1 MQPGMNVNSVPLLG
15 CVALSVAVH
24 ATVLC
29 SRGLYR
35 PPAPH
40 LQTGRTVLQL
50 TLAPS
55 AASRA
60 AAPTDPLPAPVTLPV
75 PARSAAS
82 PIPIETPHPEA
93 ESEAVPPAP
102 AVGKDAIDA
111 AEQDASLTKDKGV
124 TAEAAA
130 ASAVRPVYPRISR
143 RRGEEG
149 TVTLSVDV
157 SASGRAGRV
166 EIIRSSGHPRLDQ
179 AACTAVSDTSFTPA
193 QQLGRAVDSTVE
205 LSFTFTLTDD

>member
-1 MQPGMNVNSVPLLG
+1 MSIHSLPLLG
-15 CVALSVAVH
+15 CLALSVAVH
-24 ATVLC
+24 AAVLC

-35 PPAPH
+35 PPAPQ

-60 AAPTDPLPAPVTLPV
+60 AAPAELSPAAVPLTGSEHRAAPSIPA
-75 PARSAAS
+75 
-82 PIPIETPHPEA
+82 ETPRPSA
-93 ESEAVPPAP
+93 ESETAKPAP
-102 AVGKDAIDA
+102 AEGEALIDA
-111 AEQDASLTKDKGV
+111 AEQDASLTEDKGV
-124 TAEAAA
+124 TAEAVA
-130 ASAVRPVYPRISR
+130 ASAIRPVYPRLSR

-157 SASGRAGRV
+157 TASGRADRV

-179 AACTAVSDTSFTPA
+179 AACRAVRDASFTPA
-193 QQLGRAVDSTVE
+193 QHLGRAVDSSVE